1 MNIDINTTNVVAY
14 IIMALMGLITY
25 FLKQTVDGI
34 KKQIDALQA
43 VDTKLS
49 EDIHRLD
56 KTSIS
61 RTDFE
66 KFRDELKADHKELNK
81 TLTDILQVLGKP

>member
-1 MNIDINTTNVVAY
+1 MSIDINATNIVAY
-14 IIMALMGLITY
+14 IIMAMMGLITW

-43 VDTKLS
+43 VDMKLS

-61 RTDFE
+61 RGDFD
-66 KFRDELKADHKELNK
+66 KFRDELKAEHKEINK
-81 TLTDILQVLGKP
+81 QLTEIMRAISKP

>member
-1 MNIDINTTNVVAY
+1 MSIDINATNIVAY
-14 IIMALMGLITY
+14 IIMAMMGLITW

-49 EDIHRLD
+49 DDIHRLD

-61 RTDFE
+61 RGDFD
-66 KFRDELKADHKELNK
+66 KFRDELKAEHKEINK
-81 TLTDILQVLGKP
+81 QLTEIIRVINKP

>member
-1 MNIDINTTNVVAY
+1 MNIDINATNVVAY
-14 IIMALMGLITY
+14 IIMGMMGLITW

-61 RTDFE
+61 RSDFD
-66 KFRDELKADHKELNK
+66 KFRDELKADHKEINK
-81 TLTDILQVLGKP
+81 QLTEIIRVINKP

>member
-1 MNIDINTTNVVAY
+1 MSIDINTTNVVAY

-81 TLTDILQVLGKP
+81 TLTDILQVLGKS

>member
-1 MNIDINTTNVVAY
+1 MNIDINASNIVAY
-14 IIMALMGLITY
+14 IIMAMMGLITW

-34 KKQIDALQA
+34 KKQIDALQV

-49 EDIHRLD
+49 EDMHRLD

-61 RTDFE
+61 RGDFD
-66 KFRDELKADHKELNK
+66 KFRDELKAEHKEINK
-81 TLTDILQVLGKP
+81 QLIEIIRVINKP

>member
-81 TLTDILQVLGKP
+81 TLTDILKALGKP

>member
-61 RTDFE
+61 RTDFD
-66 KFRDELKADHKELNK
+66 KFRDELKADHKEINK
-81 TLTDILQVLGKP
+81 SLSEIMRALGKP

>member
-34 KKQIDALQA
+34 KKQIDALQT